1 MGLEDSGLL
10 RPFRSQPK
18 WTSAGFELW
27 TSSLRRNNG
36 TQEATGPH
44 ESRLA
49 LDQGKHHT
57 PFYTVSWSPIILGL
71 SFLIKY
77 SSVPITR
84 AGCNKRA
91 GRIFH
96 EIFWNE
102 QVVLSKQGGI
112 YLKFHKMSR
121 LQLGMSRVL
130 LKIILLL
137 TLRFLSEA
145 LFYEKNY
152 LNEQQEAKKYTNY

>member
-1 MGLEDSGLL
+1 MGFEDSGLL
-10 RPFRSQPK
+10 RPYRSQPK

-57 PFYTVSWSPIILGL
+57 PFYTVSWNPIVLGL

-77 SSVPITR
+77 GSLMQWPYYHGSDWFAWEIQWNGENGVLIKNIRYFMIT
-84 AGCNKRA
+84 
-91 GRIFH
+91 FQ
-96 EIFWNE
+96 EIFKHNIGFSMEPFFHYVMVKGWA
-102 QVVLSKQGGI
+102 GGMT
-112 YLKFHKMSR
+112 LCCKT
-121 LQLGMSRVL
+121 L
-130 LKIILLL
+130 ILC
-137 TLRFLSEA
+137 
-145 LFYEKNY
+145 NI
-152 LNEQQEAKKYTNY
+152 